1 MNVRNTLAPPDY
13 SGASIDIG
21 KSEGTFVNKPS
32 LSESVQESSS
42 DILKDL
48 ELIEFEETADLMRSM
63 ISSKPDGSDSGVT
76 NVSMSGSVFN
86 NCTFNFSK

>member
-1 MNVRNTLAPPDY
+1 MNVSNTLAPSDY
-13 SGASIDIG
+13 R
-21 KSEGTFVNKPS
+21 
-32 LSESVQESSS
+32 VQVLISAKVKETS

-48 ELIEFEETADLMRSM
+48 ELIDFEETDDLMRSM
-63 ISSKPDGSDSGVT
+63 ISWKPDVSYSGVT

>member
-1 MNVRNTLAPPDY
+1 MSVIHSPFRLQ
-13 SGASIDIG
+13 SASIDIG

-32 LSESVQESSS
+32 LSESVQERSS

-48 ELIEFEETADLMRSM
+48 ELIDFEETDDLMRSM
-63 ISSKPDGSDSGVT
+63 ISSKPDVSDSGVT